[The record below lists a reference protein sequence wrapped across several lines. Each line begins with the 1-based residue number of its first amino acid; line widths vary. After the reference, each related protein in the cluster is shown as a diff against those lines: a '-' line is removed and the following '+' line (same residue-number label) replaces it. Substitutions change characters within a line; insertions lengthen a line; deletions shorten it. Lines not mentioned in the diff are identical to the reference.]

1 MDNVDVHLVGALGR
15 LIAHSQNDS
24 ELAQEP
30 DLQEAIEK
38 LFEAVGLRMPLF
50 RATGRGGTTKVIRFQ
65 DEARWLLAASRTDR
79 RRHCEDYERSSLST
93 SRRTRTPCSSRG
105 CTRPG

>member
-1 MDNVDVHLVGALGR
+1 VDNVDVHLVGALGR

-65 DEARWLLAASRTDR
+65 DEARWLLAASRELGPEEALR
-79 RRHCEDYERSSLST
+79 RLRAFLIVNESSYSDTLLF
-93 SRRTRTPCSSRG
+93 
-105 CTRPG
+105 